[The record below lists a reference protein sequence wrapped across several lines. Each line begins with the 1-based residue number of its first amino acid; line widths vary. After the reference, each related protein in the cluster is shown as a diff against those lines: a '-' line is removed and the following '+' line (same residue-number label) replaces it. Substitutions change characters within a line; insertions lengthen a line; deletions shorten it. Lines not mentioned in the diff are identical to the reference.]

1 MFFPQRNGRHGLVQ
15 QQQQRNKT
23 IFFFI
28 FFDFHSFFDSLTVCL
43 CCSCCCLVIL
53 SQAIAAGQTALR
65 LALLPATERTSAR
78 GTRDL
83 CQAGETQHTIPHT
96 HAHQKKK
103 KSLFF
108 YLLFIHDD
116 LANMV
121 SISLIFPFLCWPAFP
136 CVCEYHVKDALTYL
150 LASRERERERERQCE
165 PKGTTMWNKNFII
178 GETNQRTWKTNWSL
192 PMSTGFFF
200 LFHRVPRAVCVHRW
214 CIYLVNDA
222 MPDGNP
228 GSLCFSLA
236 YSRNLF
242 SMYINNIDTQ
252 HIHCPV
258 HIYVP
263 KADGHT
269 KGRRPVEKEFTFALK
284 KKIFFIFYFL
294 FSCRLRKW

>member
-1 MFFPQRNGRHGLVQ
+1 MLLFGYSIAGDRSGPNCAPSCTTSSDWTNVRPRDTWPLPGRW
-15 QQQQRNKT
+15 
-23 IFFFI
+23 
-28 FFDFHSFFDSLTVCL
+28 D
-43 CCSCCCLVIL
+43 
-53 SQAIAAGQTALR
+53 TAHNT
-65 LALLPATERTSAR
+65 AHART
-78 GTRDL
+78 
-83 CQAGETQHTIPHT
+83 P
-96 HAHQKKK
+96 KKK
-103 KSLFF
+103 KIPF
-108 YLLFIHDD
+108 LLFIVYSRWSGKYGIDQSHLPFFM
-116 LANMV
+116 LAGLPLCV
-121 SISLIFPFLCWPAFP
+121 WISRERRTHIFTR
-136 CVCEYHVKDALTYL
+136 V
-150 LASRERERERERQCE
+150 SRERERERERQCE

-258 HIYVP
+258 HIYPP

>member
-1 MFFPQRNGRHGLVQ
+1 MAWYNNNNNEIKPF
-15 QQQQRNKT
+15 
-23 IFFFI
+23 

-150 LASRERERERERQCE
+150 LASRERERERG
-165 PKGTTMWNKNFII
+165 KDN
-178 GETNQRTWKTNWSL
+178 
-192 PMSTGFFF
+192 
-200 LFHRVPRAVCVHRW
+200 
-214 CIYLVNDA
+214 VN
-222 MPDGNP
+222 
-228 GSLCFSLA
+228 
-236 YSRNLF
+236 R
-242 SMYINNIDTQ
+242 
-252 HIHCPV
+252 
-258 HIYVP
+258 
-263 KADGHT
+263 
-269 KGRRPVEKEFTFALK
+269 KGRRCE
-284 KKIFFIFYFL
+284 IRI
-294 FSCRLRKW
+294 S